1 MLSFGYLLANALG
14 AGLAFGIIRLG
25 RGLFYRLALNSTG
38 VLNVMLGDMDEDL
51 KLKALEG
58 KTLKL
63 IVSLLAFIGL
73 LIIATMAYLLVVFSM
88 LAELNLEGNGVDGA
102 EGWQVIL
109 GLSIGATIPF
119 LIPFKKT
126 PSGYSELAILLH
138 RMVLDN
144 YHLGLKLHQ
153 RELKKRAISTRKDFV
168 IVSGLARAGTTS
180 FMNALAEN
188 SAFKS
193 LNYSNMPFLLAPNT
207 WARFSRNKG
216 NDRTKERSHK
226 DGIQIG
232 MDSNEAL
239 EEYFWKMRAADQFIQ
254 EDQLAGYRPTE
265 EDQGAYLS
273 YQSLVRRSAD
283 EIYLAKNN
291 NFLLRYAAVREQNRD
306 FHLVVL
312 FRHPLSHAA
321 SLLEKHEQY
330 LQLQE
335 EDPFV
340 LDYMNW
346 LGHHEFGQAQ
356 KPFAFEEGR
365 WSKAPKDSLDFYLES
380 WINYYRYAFAADG
393 HQLHFVAYEDYCKNP
408 VRQLNRVKQK
418 LQVNYAYAERSPY
431 INQRKLKEE
440 KPYNPDLLGEA
451 EGLYHQLLERCRD

>member
-1 MLSFGYLLANALG
+1 MHSLG

-25 RGLFYRLALNSTG
+25 RKVFYRLAENSTG
-38 VLNVMLGDMDEDL
+38 VLNVLLGDEEEDL

-63 IVSLLAFIGL
+63 ILSLLAFIAL
-73 LIIATMAYLLVVFSM
+73 LIVAVAAYLAVLISFAA
-88 LAELNLEGNGVDGA
+88 LLKLDGKGQ
-102 EGWQVIL
+102 EPIEMWQFIL
-109 GLSIGATIPF
+109 GMSLGATVPF
-119 LIPFKKT
+119 LIPFKKSS
-126 PSGYSELAILLH
+126 SGYSELAMLLH

-153 RELKKRAISTRKDFV
+153 RELKKRAISARKDFV

-188 SAFKS
+188 SVFKS

-216 NDRTKERSHK
+216 DGSTKERSHK

-239 EEYFWKMRAADQFIQ
+239 EEYFWKVRAADQFIL
-254 EDQLAGYRPTE
+254 EDRLERYSPTE
-265 EDQGAYLS
+265 EDQEAYLA
-273 YQSLVRRSAD
+273 YQSLVRCSAD

-291 NFLLRYAAVREQNRD
+291 NFLLRYAAMREQNRD

-365 WSKAPKDSLDFYLES
+365 WSKAPKDSLDFYLET
-380 WINYYRYAFAADG
+380 WINYYRYALAADG
-393 HQLHFVAYEDYCKNP
+393 HQLHFVAYEDYCAQP
-408 VRQLNRVKQK
+408 MAQLERLNAK
-418 LQVNYAYAERSPY
+418 LDLKLSFEDRSPY
-431 INQRKLKEE
+431 VNQRKLKEE
-440 KPYNPDLLGEA
+440 KPYNPTLLSEA
-451 EGLYHQLLERCRD
+451 EGLYDQLVARSRT